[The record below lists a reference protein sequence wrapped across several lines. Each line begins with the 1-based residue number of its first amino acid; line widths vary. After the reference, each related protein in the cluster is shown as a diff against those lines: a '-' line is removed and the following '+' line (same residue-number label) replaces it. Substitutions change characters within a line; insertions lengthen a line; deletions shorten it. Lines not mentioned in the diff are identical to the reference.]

1 MRRSRKRFVSCW
13 RPSKSRRSHNDNKLS
28 MGAEEGP
35 KFLFRTFGG
44 GWQAAQRVEW
54 LPQIDREA
62 TLGAEID
69 GWIAA
74 YPVRLRSSVSWVIEA
89 FRRVCFGDGCG
100 IFSS

>member
-1 MRRSRKRFVSCW
+1 MATKPGKMSDIMLEMAQVLLQE
-13 RPSKSRRSHNDNKLS
+13 PS
-28 MGAEEGP
+28 